1 MISNGPLRN
10 VEHRRENSNRRRATS
25 FNHFAR
31 AAPQYSASSGSCS
44 SRTQATDIT
53 PMTTQ
58 SHSSLLPEGIPEHNS
73 MRSLHERMAQL
84 SLETKFKQPSNE
96 NGDNNRPRPSMS
108 QSRLPRRQLVRL
120 SHKTQPP
127 QQRSTIVDQTIPR
140 TSKSETTTQRYQIGS
155 RLDLPYRHNLHSIW
169 VAEEEEEEEEDN
181 HQVDRLQYDPNDSY
195 LYQKLHDTFDD
206 ILDDQD
212 HTIEQIIQRLRIC
225 LDERQARIE
234 ELEATHGSG
243 TTTDDYKAEFESEK
257 RTLLEKQRDQF
268 ETLKLKYR
276 VGLEQIVDQWL
287 IQEEAKQEQW
297 MDQIQQE
304 AEDRVARIEAQWKE
318 RNTILQQQLAQYE
331 SS

>member
-1 MISNGPLRN
+1 MISNGPLRQ

-31 AAPQYSASSGSCS
+31 PPPQYSASSGSCS

-53 PMTTQ
+53 PLTTQ
-58 SHSSLLPEGIPEHNS
+58 SHSSVLQEGIPEHNS

-84 SLETKFKQPSNE
+84 SLETKLKQPSNE
-96 NGDNNRPRPSMS
+96 NGDNRPRPSMS

-120 SHKTQPP
+120 SHKTQQQK
-127 QQRSTIVDQTIPR
+127 QQRSTLVDQSIPR
-140 TSKSETTTQRYQIGS
+140 TSKSETTQHYQAGA
-155 RLDLPYRHNLHSIW
+155 PYRHNLHSIW
-169 VAEEEEEEEEDN
+169 VAEEEEEDDPDDN
-181 HQVDRLQYDPNDSY
+181 VLDPSNHDQTTSS
-195 LYQKLHDTFDD
+195 LYQQLRDTFED

-234 ELEATHGSG
+234 ELEAKDHGTS
-243 TTTDDYKAEFESEK
+243 DDYKAEFDREK
-257 RTLLEKQRDQF
+257 RILLEKQRDQF

-287 IQEEAKQEQW
+287 SQEEAKQEQW

-304 AEDRVARIEAQWKE
+304 AEDRVAKIEAQWKE
-318 RNTILQQQLAQYE
+318 QNTLLQQQLAQYE